1 MKQAAG
7 IKEKLGKILPL
18 GVKLQLKRLWFGTV
32 DRWRSRSEKLNPVP
46 TPPAI
51 TPPDLSV
58 LADFSSKK
66 SVPIADRQIRVS
78 IIIPVFNKIDYTFQ
92 CLRGLLDEI
101 DLRDTEIIVVNNAS
115 TDATSQVL
123 AHFGDLIRVI
133 DNAENQGFVEACN
146 QGAAVAAGEYLL
158 FLNNHTIVQTGWL
171 ESLLDTVKNDP
182 SVGAVGSMFLDPNGR
197 IQEAGGIIWKTGEA
211 YHYGCGEL
219 PTERKYNFTREVDY
233 CSTASLLVRK
243 SLFDQLGGFDR
254 RYAPAYYEDIDLCF
268 GIRSLRHKVIF
279 QPLSRVVHYEGVT
292 AGREPP
298 TNTKALQIINRR
310 KFAEKWSDTLDQQFE
325 NDPALASEAA
335 DRKRGP
341 QFLVFDDLV
350 PTPDR
355 DAGSARIVNILKSLA
370 RIGKP
375 VFIPLKPLRES
386 EQFLWSQGIET
397 AHILDYVRL
406 IKTRSFRVAILSR
419 PEVADGLIRSIR
431 RADRRIKII
440 FDMVDAHFVRLGREH
455 KITGLKNLAT
465 EARRSRDREFALAR
479 SSDQVWCA
487 SEADKKAVSSAV
499 SAERIVVIPTI
510 HALQARGKPPE
521 EREGLLFIGQ
531 FKHRPNSDAVCY
543 FMREIFPLIKQHMP
557 TIEFYI
563 VGSSASAEIQAYDS
577 PTVKVMG
584 YVPDIKP
591 LLQSAR
597 VFVAPLR
604 FGAGVNG
611 KIGEAL
617 SYGLPVITSSVGA
630 EGIGLTSG
638 ENVMIADDPAD
649 FANSVLRV
657 YEDMDLWRR
666 LSDSG
671 YKHIE
676 SHFTPQIVGQKI
688 EGGLKVLG
696 VL

>member
-1 MKQAAG
+1 VRQASG
-7 IKEKLGKILPL
+7 IKDKLGKILPL
-18 GVKLQLKRLWFGTV
+18 GVKLQLKRLWFGTL
-32 DRWRSRSEKLNPVP
+32 DLGRSRSKKPNRSPP
-46 TPPAI
+46 PPAI
-51 TPPDLSV
+51 TTLDLSV
-58 LADFSSKK
+58 VADLSSKK
-66 SVPIADRQIRVS
+66 SVPIADRQISVS
-78 IIIPVFNKIDYTFQ
+78 ILIPVFNKIDYTFQ
-92 CLRGLLDEI
+92 CLRALLDEI
-101 DLRDTEIIVVNNAS
+101 NLRDTEIIIVNNGS

-123 AHFGDLIRVI
+123 AHFGNLIRVI
-133 DNAENQGFVEACN
+133 DNVENQGFVNASN
-146 QGAAVAAGEYLL
+146 RGATVASGEYLL
-158 FLNNHTIVQTGWL
+158 FLNNQTIVKTGWL

-182 SVGAVGSMFLDPNGR
+182 SVGAAGSMLLDSNGR

-211 YHYGCGEL
+211 YHYGWGEL
-219 PTERKYNFTREVDY
+219 PADRKYNFTREVDY
-233 CSTASLLVRK
+233 CSAASLLVRK

-254 RYAPAYYEDIDLCF
+254 RYAPAYYEDVDLCF
-268 GIRSLRHKVIF
+268 GIRSLGHRVIF
-279 QPLSRVVHYEGVT
+279 QPLSRVINYEGVT
-292 AGREPP
+292 AGRD
-298 TNTKALQIINRR
+298 TAANTKILQVINRK
-310 KFAEKWSDTLDQQFE
+310 KFAEKWSDTLDQQYE
-325 NDPALASEAA
+325 NDPALTSEAA

-375 VFIPLKPLRES
+375 VFVPLKPLRES

-397 AHILDYVRL
+397 AHILNYVRL

-455 KITGLKNLAT
+455 EITGLKNLAT

-479 SSDQVWCA
+479 NSDQVWCA
-487 SEADKKAVSSAV
+487 SEADKKAVSNAV
-499 SAERIVVIPTI
+499 SAERLVVIPTI

-521 EREGLLFIGQ
+521 KREGLLFIGQ

-543 FMREIFPLIKQHMP
+543 FMREIFPLIKQRMP
-557 TIEFYI
+557 TVKFYI
-563 VGSSASAEIQAYDS
+563 VGSSASPEIQAYDS

-617 SYGLPVITSSVGA
+617 SYGLPVVTSSIGA

-638 ENVMIADDPAD
+638 ENAMIADDPAE
-649 FANSVLRV
+649 FANSVVRV
-657 YEDMDLWRR
+657 YEDLDLWRR

-676 SHFTPQIVGQKI
+676 NHFTPQIVGQKI
-688 EGGLKVLG
+688 EDGLKVLG
-696 VL
+696 VW